1 MSSNIDSN
9 PRSEQSGECCA
20 YKDKPRDPMTKASL
34 IKRIN
39 RAQGQL
45 NGIKQMIEDDRY
57 CKDVLIQ
64 LSAVEKAISAVSRE
78 VLSEHM
84 KTCVVD
90 DIQKGNTEII
100 DEVLLLVSKF
110 M

>member
-1 MSSNIDSN
+1 MSEDSKLEVQ
-9 PRSEQSGECCA
+9 PCECCA
-20 YKDKPRDPMTKASL
+20 YKNKPRSSENKEAL

-57 CKDVLIQ
+57 CKDILIQ
-64 LSAVEKAISAVSRE
+64 LSAVEKAVSAVSRE
-78 VLSEHM
+78 ILSEHM

-100 DEVLLLVSKF
+100 DEVLQLVTKY

>member
-1 MSSNIDSN
+1 MAKQDDM
-9 PRSEQSGECCA
+9 QLHECCA
-20 YKDKPRDPMTKASL
+20 YKKKPRSPETKDAL

-45 NGIKQMIEDDRY
+45 GGIKQMIEDDRY

-78 VLSEHM
+78 ILAEHM

-90 DIQKGNTEII
+90 DIQSGNTEII
-100 DEVLLLVSKF
+100 DEVLALVTKY

>member
-1 MSSNIDSN
+1 MN
-9 PRSEQSGECCA
+9 EKEAQAHCCCA
-20 YKDKPRDPMTKASL
+20 YKNKPRSQETKDAL

-45 NGIKQMIEDDRY
+45 TGIKQMIEQDRY

-64 LSAVEKAISAVSRE
+64 LSAVEKAISAISRE
-78 VLSEHM
+78 VLAEHM

-100 DEVLLLVSKF
+100 DEVLSLVSKF

>member
-1 MSSNIDSN
+1 MGENKKKESH
-9 PRSEQSGECCA
+9 QECCA
-20 YKDKPRDPMTKASL
+20 FKKKPRSSETKDAL
-34 IKRIN
+34 IKRLN
-39 RAQGQL
+39 RAQGQI

-64 LSAVEKAISAVSRE
+64 LSAVDKAIQAVSRE
-78 VLSEHM
+78 ILSEHM

-90 DIQKGNTEII
+90 EIQEGNTEII
-100 DEVLLLVSKF
+100 DEVLALVTKY

>member
-1 MSSNIDSN
+1 MTKDTNTQ
-9 PRSEQSGECCA
+9 PHECCA
-20 YKDKPRDPMTKASL
+20 YKKKPRSPETKEAL

-78 VLSEHM
+78 ILSEHM

-90 DIQKGNTEII
+90 DIQNGHTEII
-100 DEVLLLVSKF
+100 DEVLALVSKY

>member
-1 MSSNIDSN
+1 MDKEQNNQNPAHACCSFKKK
-9 PRSEQSGECCA
+9 PRSPE
-20 YKDKPRDPMTKASL
+20 DKEAL

-78 VLSEHM
+78 ILAEHM
-84 KTCVVD
+84 RTCVVD

-100 DEVLLLVSKF
+100 DEVLALVTKY